1 METSIT
7 LAAAESAIVG
17 LIIGYFIHHF
27 VVKAK
32 MGNIKTKTEELLKI
46 ADKDAQSILRDAE
59 MEAKDLAHKAHRDIE
74 QKERQCLNEVK
85 NLEKRVLQKEESIDK
100 KFDIID
106 QKNTHLDNKEKELH
120 DKELSMSSKKTEL
133 EQSIEVNKKKLE
145 EVAGLSRD
153 EAKKELVD
161 AVADEARLESG
172 KALKRIEEELHKD
185 SEKHA
190 KKIISLAIARYAGD
204 YVTEKTVSVV
214 HLPSDDMKGR
224 IIGREGRNIRA
235 FETLSGIDLIIDDTP
250 DAVILSGHNPVRRA
264 VAKQAL
270 DKLLADG
277 RIHPSRIEEVIKA
290 TEKEI
295 NKYILESGEKAV
307 FDLGLHGV
315 HPEVQKLIGQLRY
328 RSSYTQN
335 IFDHSMEVAFICGIM
350 AVEMGISQKDAK
362 RAGLLHDIGKAVDHE
377 IEGPHAQIGV
387 DILKKHG
394 ETELIYNAVGQHH
407 DPSPPSLLGSLVQSA
422 DAISAARPGARAEQ
436 LESYISRLGDLEK
449 IANGFEGVERSF
461 ALQAG
466 REVRVMVEGNKVNDE
481 GAVMLSRDIAQTIEK
496 ELAYPGQIRVTVIRE
511 TRATDFA
518 K

>member
-1 METSIT
+1 MDNSIT
-7 LAAAESAIVG
+7 IVG
-17 LIIGYFIHHF
+17 IEIAIGSLIIGYFIHHF
-27 VVKAK
+27 IIKAK
-32 MGNIKTKTEELLKI
+32 MGNIKHKTEDMLMSAE
-46 ADKDAQSILRDAE
+46 KDAQTIIKEAE
-59 MEAKDLAHKAHRDIE
+59 MGAKDLAHKAHREIE
-74 QKERQCLNEVK
+74 QKERQCLDEVK
-85 NLEKRVLQKEESIDK
+85 NLEKRVLQKEESIDR

-106 QKNTHLDNKEKELH
+106 TKTTNLDNKEKELTE
-120 DKELSMSSKKTEL
+120 KEISLSTKKSEY
-133 EQSIEVNKKKLE
+133 EQGVEQNKRKLE

-153 EAKKELVD
+153 EAKKELVA
-161 AVADEARLESG
+161 AVSDEARLESG

-185 SEKHA
+185 SEKQA
-190 KKIISLAIARYAGD
+190 KKIISLAIARFAGD

-214 HLPSDDMKGR
+214 HLPSEDMKGR

-250 DAVILSGHNPVRRA
+250 EAVILSGHNPVRRA
-264 VAKQAL
+264 VAKQSL
-270 DKLLADG
+270 EKLVADG
-277 RIHPSRIEEVIKA
+277 RIHPSRIEEVIKT

-307 FDLGLHGV
+307 FDLGLHGI

-350 AVEMGISQKDAK
+350 AAEMGINQKDAK

-377 IEGPHAQIGV
+377 IEGPHAQIGL
-387 DILKKHG
+387 DLLKKHG
-394 ETELIYNAVGQHH
+394 ESQLIFDAVGQHH

-436 LESYISRLGDLEK
+436 LESYINRLGDLEK

-481 GAVMLSRDIAQTIEK
+481 GAVMLSREIAQTIEK